1 MKTKLFSLLVV
12 LLVLSL
18 SVSVFA
24 APFDPETFV
33 YVGGAG
39 GPQTLDP
46 AASYDTASG
55 EIIHQIYDNLFEYVD
70 GELDNI
76 GPMLA
81 TEVPT
86 VANGLMSEDGR
97 TIRVPIRQGVKFHSG
112 ATLTAE
118 DVRYSFLRGMLA
130 DPAGG
135 PMWMFFEPLLG
146 VQTMRSVIEMAGGS
160 GDFTAI
166 DEVEPAILRKA
177 YDLVA
182 ATIEVDGNDIVFHL
196 VEPYPPFINIL
207 AKGGSWSAVICKDW
221 MAANGDWD
229 GNPDTWAKW
238 YDLAIEDMTLYDQ
251 ANGTGPFKLDTW
263 DKSGAQV
270 LFSRFDEYWQGPASL
285 KSVVIKNI
293 PELATRQLMLRVG
306 DADAIYVGQEDLP
319 QVRSMPDVTV
329 IDGLPQVT
337 NTVLFYSF
345 TIPVE
350 GNEDLVG
357 SGKLD
362 GNGIP
367 SDFFADVNVRKA
379 FNYSFDYEAFLQEV
393 ALGAGVTPVGPIPQ
407 SLPYVNTEQEYYSNN
422 PAKAAEYFKKAFDG
436 ELWEKGFEVGIVY
449 NTGNNTRKTALEILE
464 YNVES
469 INPKFK
475 VNVIGLEWATVLDKL
490 RSASLPVFV
499 MGWVMDFPD
508 THNFAVPFMHSTGT
522 FAGYCGQGLIDLA
535 KVEFDGL
542 VEAGIKATDPVER
555 EKIYFELQ
563 KRYVDLAVGM
573 PFMEATTHRVMRDW
587 VKGFIYSPAYSA
599 QYDYYTIFKEQK

>member
-1 MKTKLFSLLVV
+1 MRTKSLSLLVV

-24 APFDPETFV
+24 APFDAETFV

-46 AASYDTASG
+46 AAAYDTASG
-55 EIIHQIYDNLFEYVD
+55 EVIHQVYDNLFEYVD
-70 GELDNI
+70 GELDNM

-112 ATLTAE
+112 HTLTAE

-146 VQTMRSVIEMAGGS
+146 VQTMRNVIEMAGGS
-160 GDFTAI
+160 GDFAAI
-166 DEVEPAILRKA
+166 DEVDPAILRKA

-182 ATIEVDGNDIVFHL
+182 ASIEVDGNDIVFHL

-207 AKGGSWSAVICKDW
+207 AKGGSWSAIVCKDW

-238 YDLAIEDMTLYDQ
+238 YDLALEDMTLYDQ

-319 QVRSMPDVTV
+319 QVRTMPDVTV

-362 GNGIP
+362 GKGIP

-379 FNYSFDYEAFLQEV
+379 FNYSFDYEAFLTEV

-407 SLPYVNTEQEYYSNN
+407 SLPYVNTEQEYFKHD
-422 PAKAAEYFKKAFDG
+422 PARATEYFKKAFDG

-469 INPKFK
+469 TNPKFK

-499 MGWVMDFPD
+499 MGWLMDFPD

-535 KVEFDGL
+535 KVEFDAL
-542 VEAGIKATDPVER
+542 VEAGIKATDPAER

-573 PFMEATTHRVMRDW
+573 PFMEATTHRVMLDW
-587 VKGFIYSPAYSA
+587 VKGFTYSPAYSA
-599 QYDYYTIFKEQK
+599 QYDYYTIFKEEK

>member
-1 MKTKLFSLLVV
+1 MRTNLFSLLIV

-18 SVSVFA
+18 SISVFA

-46 AASYDTASG
+46 AAAYDTASG

-112 ATLTAE
+112 STLTAE

-146 VQTMRSVIEMAGGS
+146 VQTMRNVIEMAGGS

-166 DEVEPAILRKA
+166 DEVDPAILRKA

-182 ATIEVDGNDIVFHL
+182 ATIEVAEKDIVFHL

-221 MAANGDWD
+221 MSANGDWD
-229 GNPDTWAKW
+229 GNPDTWANW

-251 ANGTGPFKLDTW
+251 ANGTGPFKLGTW

-270 LFSRFDEYWQGPASL
+270 LFSRFDEYWQGPAHL
-285 KSVVIKNI
+285 KNVVIKNI
-293 PELATRQLMLRVG
+293 PELATRQLMLRAG
-306 DADAIYVGQEDLP
+306 DVDAIYVGQQDLP
-319 QVRSMPDVTV
+319 QVRSMPDVVV

-362 GNGIP
+362 GNGVP

-379 FNYSFDYEAFLQEV
+379 FNYSFDYKAFLQEV

-407 SLPYVNTEQEYYSNN
+407 SLPYVNTEQEYYYNDR
-422 PAKAAEYFKKAFDG
+422 AKATEYFQKAFGG

-464 YNVES
+464 FNVES

-475 VNVIGLEWATVLDKL
+475 VNVIGLEWSTVLDKL

-535 KVEFDGL
+535 KVEFDEL
-542 VEAGIKATDPVER
+542 VEAGIQATDPAER
-555 EKIYFELQ
+555 ERIYFELQ

-587 VKGFIYSPAYSA
+587 VQGFIYSPAYSA
-599 QYDYYTIFKEQK
+599 QYDYYTIFKAKK